1 MKNMTQ
7 NPIYSFYKYYKQ
19 VSVLTLALLES
30 YKNEINMNIP
40 LRSLKSS
47 QEIQDHLGISF

>member
-1 MKNMTQ
+1 MTQ
-7 NPIYSFYKYYKQ
+7 NPIHSFYKYYKQ